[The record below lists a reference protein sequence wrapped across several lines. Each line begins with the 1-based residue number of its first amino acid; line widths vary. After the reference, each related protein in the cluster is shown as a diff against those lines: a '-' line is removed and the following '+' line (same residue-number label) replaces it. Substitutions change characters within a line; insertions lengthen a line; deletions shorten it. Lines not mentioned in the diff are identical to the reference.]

1 MNELREELAM
11 KLLAAVVLVS
21 IATWGQDPPKRPQF
35 SVASLKPGDQN
46 CLYLRPDPPSSSPG
60 RLELPC
66 VTLEELLQAA
76 FGTCRDGASI
86 DLRPL
91 HVEGGPEWMRWDV
104 YRLSAKADGQA
115 RTELMFGPM
124 LQVFLEK
131 RLALKARLETR
142 QVPVY
147 SMTVAEG
154 GLKAEPVAA
163 CTPLPQAI
171 GPKLPPEKRGLPLP
185 PLEPCG
191 VSYWGHAPEGDFFL
205 GVRESKMTQLAW
217 VLSQKV
223 GRTVVDKTGI
233 AGRFTFRVDFP
244 PLGSISQF
252 SAQTRAGLFAAL
264 QRQVGLKLSPDKRPE
279 SYLVIDHVEKPSA
292 NQ

>member
-1 MNELREELAM
+1 M
-11 KLLAAVVLVS
+11 KLLATVVVVS
-21 IATWGQDPPKRPQF
+21 IAAWGQDPPRRPQF
-35 SVASLKPGDQN
+35 SVASLEQSRDQE
-46 CLYLRPDPPSSSPG
+46 CLYWRRDPPISSPG

-91 HVEGGPEWMRWDV
+91 HVERGPAWLRDV

-131 RLALKARLETR
+131 RLSLKAHLETR

-147 SMTVAEG
+147 SMTVAES
-154 GLKAEPVAA
+154 GLKVEPVAVAA
-163 CTPLPQAI
+163 CPPLPQSI
-171 GPKLPPEKRGLPLP
+171 GPRLPPEERGLPMPL
-185 PLEPCG
+185 LEPCG
-191 VSYWGHAPEGDFFL
+191 VAYWGHAPEGDFFF
-205 GVRESKMTQLAW
+205 GVREYKMTQLAG

-223 GRTVVDKTGI
+223 GRTVVDNTGI
-233 AGRFTFRVDFP
+233 AGRFTFRLDFP
-244 PLGSISQF
+244 SSRGSIPRF
-252 SAQTRAGLFAAL
+252 SAQMRASLFAAL
-264 QRQVGLKLSPDKRPE
+264 QRQAGLKLSPDKRPE

-292 NQ
+292 N